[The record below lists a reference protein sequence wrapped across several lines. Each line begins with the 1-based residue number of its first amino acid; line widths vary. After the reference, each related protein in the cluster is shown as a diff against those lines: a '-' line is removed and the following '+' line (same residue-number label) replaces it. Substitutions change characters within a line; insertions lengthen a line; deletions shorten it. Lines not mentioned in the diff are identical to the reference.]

1 MPEFKIGKKGLII
14 FAIIGVILLIF
25 SVWIIVAYNGLV
37 GKQTSVEAQ
46 WAQVENQYRR
56 KIDLIPQLVNITSQY
71 TEFEAGVLANI
82 TELRTKWLSAKTIP
96 EQVNLSNL
104 LNLQI
109 ASLVATFEAYP
120 YLRSIDLVAGLF
132 DELAGTE
139 NRITVERGRFNEG
152 VRSYNT
158 QIRSFPDNIVAGWF
172 GFKEFEYYDPI
183 PGGP

>member
-1 MPEFKIGKKGLII
+1 MPEFKIGKKALII
-14 FAIIGVILLIF
+14 FAIIGVIVLIF
-25 SVWIIVAYNGLV
+25 AAWIVVAYNGLV
-37 GKQTSVEAQ
+37 SKQSNVEAQ

-56 KIDLIPQLVNITSQY
+56 KIDLIPELVNVTSQY
-71 TEFEAGVLANI
+71 TQFEANVLTNV

-104 LNLQI
+104 LNLQV
-109 ASLVATFEAYP
+109 STLVATFEAYP
-120 YLRSIDLVAGLF
+120 ELHSIGLVAGLF

-139 NRITVERGRFNEG
+139 NRITVERARFNDG

-158 QIRSFPDNIVAGWF
+158 QVRSFPDNIIAGWF